1 MSTPALVVIAAT
13 FGVLMVIPALWLVRE
28 TQRQQ
33 RFAARVALIIGVPEV
48 RRRPSGWHSFHGS
61 LTRMTSA
68 MGQAVLNSGVL
79 PNRTLSE
86 LEQTL
91 EAAGLRGSQKIG
103 IFVGAKIMLA
113 LGLPALTLLLDRRL
127 TLTPMLG
134 VMLPAAA
141 GVVGMILP
149 DKVIG
154 WARKRYVNR
163 LLQGL
168 PDMLDMMVICAQA
181 GLGIGP
187 IIVRVATELRLTYPE
202 IAMELEKTATELQ
215 VLSDSRAAI
224 RNLGVRTGLDPLKRL
239 GVTLTQ
245 AMQYGTPL
253 SDALRVLAA
262 ELRQQMLNRF
272 EARAAR
278 LPVLL
283 TIPTALFIL
292 PCVFIVAGGSA
303 IIQIMRVFNH

>member
-1 MSTPALVVIAAT
+1 MSAP
-13 FGVLMVIPALWLVRE
+13 VLMASAAAFVMLTVIPALWLVRE
-28 TQRQQ
+28 TRRQQ
-33 RFAARVALIIGVPEV
+33 RFAARVTLISGAPVV
-48 RRRPSGWHSFHGS
+48 RRRSSGWDSFRGT

-68 MGQAVLNSGVL
+68 MGQAILHSGIL
-79 PNRTLSE
+79 PSRTLSE
-86 LEQTL
+86 LKQTL
-91 EAAGLRGSQKIG
+91 EAAGLHGSQKIAV
-103 IFVGAKIMLA
+103 FVGAKIMLA
-113 LGLPALTLLLDRRL
+113 LGLPTLTLLIDRRL
-127 TLTPMLG
+127 PLSPRLGTL
-134 VMLPAAA
+134 LPLFA
-141 GVVGMILP
+141 VIIGMILP
-149 DKVIG
+149 DQVIS
-154 WARKRYVNR
+154 WARKRYLNR

-187 IIVRVATELRLTYPE
+187 TIVRVATELQQTHPE

-303 IIQIMRVFNH
+303 IIQVMRSFNH